1 MSIHHKY
8 VFSSPTQWDNF
19 HQVSAMF
26 YLFFAGCYYCVLR
39 IGNWW
44 VSYVWNHLFIDV
56 KFKNFVNYWRD
67 PYRAVV
73 FFGECFSSINYLI
86 GNIRLII
93 LTLIPSWPIEDVIR
107 RFSNF
112 NCCVLL
118 FVISSILKSGVFL
131 SICIAS
137 SCPSLDFEQYYES
150 NYIYLKSFSSR
161 HSWCL

>member
-39 IGNWW
+39 IGNRW

-67 PYRAVV
+67 TYRAVV

-86 GNIRLII
+86 ENIRFIII
-93 LTLIPSWPIEDVIR
+93 LTLIPSWPIEVVNYTKAFKFQLLCFTFCETFCDQL
-107 RFSNF
+107 NF
-112 NCCVLL
+112 EEWC
-118 FVISSILKSGVFL
+118 FL
-131 SICIAS
+131 
-137 SCPSLDFEQYYES
+137 
-150 NYIYLKSFSSR
+150 
-161 HSWCL
+161 